1 MQIWPRGIKE
11 CGFDT
16 LLLHG
21 GHGTLLQEF
30 LSPRSNHRTDG
41 YGGCLENRA
50 KFPRMV
56 LDRIRRRVG
65 RDLLIEY
72 RISGSECVEGG
83 FEIDE
88 CIAYTKLIQ
97 DQIDII
103 HVSAGMVREPRLRG
117 DHSPDG
123 LSAPGA

>member
-1 MQIWPRGIKE
+1 MDKLADRYADLAEGSKE

-50 KFPRMV
+50 EFPRMV
-56 LDRIRRRVG
+56 RVSNSPTG
-65 RDLLIEY
+65 RLAYRLIEH
-72 RISGSECVEGG
+72 RISGSGMCGG
-83 FEIDE
+83 RIR
-88 CIAYTKLIQ
+88 
-97 DQIDII
+97 
-103 HVSAGMVREPRLRG
+103 VSTNA
-117 DHSPDG
+117 SPTP
-123 LSAPGA
+123 S